1 MIPPFDEH
9 GYLPPG
15 VHRAT
20 LEEIVARFGWQSDL
34 RRVEAESLEWLIELA
49 RKAGAERLIVNGSF
63 VTAKPEPNDVD
74 CLVLT
79 GPGFPR
85 DAAAESQLLAG
96 LPFLEIQVVARKAF
110 ERLRRKVFSLD
121 RDDIPKGMV
130 EVVL

>member
-1 MIPPFDEH
+1 MIPPLDEN

-15 VHRAT
+15 VHRARF
-20 LEEIVARFGWQSDL
+20 EEVAARFGWQSDL
-34 RRVEAESLEWLIELA
+34 RRVEAESLGWLIELV
-49 RKAGAERLIVNGSF
+49 RKAGAERLIINGSF

-96 LPFLEIQVVARKAF
+96 LPFLEIQIVARKAF
-110 ERLRRKVFSLD
+110 DVFVREVFSLD
-121 RDDIPKGMV
+121 RDDVPKGMV
-130 EVVL
+130 EVIL